1 MSLCD
6 MLGLALLHAL
16 KCLCDTTPP
25 DKRVI
30 VMRVV
35 DTFIEDFCHV
45 QSDLDFTMKLRKRI

>member
-45 QSDLDFTMKLRKRI
+45 QSDLDFTKNLSI